1 MTKVYETEATKRD
14 QELQKFRLRYEMMA
28 RMELNTK
35 LAEVNRFLE
44 KRATDLDENNKAKDV
59 VTEEIQKDLSNRLSQ
74 SKDELIRIK
83 DQMRGMSKENPKKKK
98 IYIFLPILDTERGI
112 QGLQRQL
119 ETRERE
125 LEDERSKRR
134 VLEKHFEKKTEKR
147 LINDIAKR
155 PRAAYF

>member
-44 KRATDLDENNKAKDV
+44 KRATDLDENNKAKDL
-59 VTEEIQKDLSNRLSQ
+59 VTEQIQKDLSNRLSQ

-83 DQMRGMSKENPKKKK
+83 DQMRGLFTIYKK
-98 IYIFLPILDTERGI
+98 I
-112 QGLQRQL
+112 
-119 ETRERE
+119 
-125 LEDERSKRR
+125 KK
-134 VLEKHFEKKTEKR
+134 EKEKKNCQLPPKAV
-147 LINDIAKR
+147 LQNGQNHKPPHVDKNLL
-155 PRAAYF
+155 P

>member
-44 KRATDLDENNKAKDV
+44 KRASDLDENNKAKDL
-59 VTEEIQKDLSNRLSQ
+59 VTEQIQKDLSNRLSQ

-83 DQMRGMSKENPKKKK
+83 DQMRGMFTFYRTGQPNWEYTMWK
-98 IYIFLPILDTERGI
+98 F
-112 QGLQRQL
+112 
-119 ETRERE
+119 
-125 LEDERSKRR
+125 
-134 VLEKHFEKKTEKR
+134 
-147 LINDIAKR
+147 
-155 PRAAYF
+155 